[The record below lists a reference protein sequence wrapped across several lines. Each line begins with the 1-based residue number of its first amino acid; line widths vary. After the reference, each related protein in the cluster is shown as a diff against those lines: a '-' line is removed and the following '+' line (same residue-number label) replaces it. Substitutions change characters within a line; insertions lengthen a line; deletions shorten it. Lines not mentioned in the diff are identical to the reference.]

1 MKEFYNIFLFCFI
14 GLIAYLIF
22 KKLNLNSLGPIMF
35 REGFV
40 DSSGNNLTNLTNHA
54 SGAKAYS
61 TNIKAVTDKEN
72 DKLNIGK
79 YKNDYESV
87 ILNMDDLISSQMLKT
102 ILSLDSLKILQ
113 TDDPSNQDDIFKMT
127 EQLSHLQNSKLA
139 LNSVMKM
146 VDKTKSTK

>member
-35 REGFV
+35 REGF
-40 DSSGNNLTNLTNHA
+40 DSSGNNLTNLNNYA

-61 TNIKAVTDKEN
+61 TNIKAVTDKEH
-72 DKLNIGK
+72 DKLNISK
-79 YKNDYESV
+79 YKSNYESV
-87 ILNMDDLISSQMLKT
+87 ILNVDDLISSQMLKT
-102 ILSLDSLKILQ
+102 ILSLDSLKLLQ
-113 TDDPSNQDDIFKMT
+113 TDDPSNQDDIFKMS

-146 VDKTKSTK
+146 VDKTKSK